1 MSGFKKG
8 DLLRVTSV
16 SEIGFSASGS
26 PRGVRVLT
34 TAERERLAAD
44 PYYQGLGEDGE
55 TRLIPRYRNDR
66 IEPGKNVIVIRAR
79 ATAPREL
86 GWGKWANGHV
96 LVLDPST
103 GNELYI
109 KRQFLEA
116 LGAREEG
123 VVTK

>member
-8 DLLRVTSV
+8 DLLRV
-16 SEIGFSASGS
+16 IGATDPYATNA
-26 PRGVRVLT
+26 PRGVRRLT
-34 TAERERLAAD
+34 REEQRRMSED

-55 TRLIPRYRNDR
+55 TRLIPRHRTER
-66 IEPGKNVIVIRAR
+66 IEPGTLVTVLRSRAKV
-79 ATAPREL
+79 PGDL

-96 LVLDPST
+96 LVLDPGT
-103 GNELYI
+103 GNELYV

>member
-8 DLLRVTSV
+8 DLLRVISV
-16 SEIGFSASGS
+16 SEIGFGS
-26 PRGVRVLT
+26 PGAPRGVRVLT

-44 PYYQGLGEDGE
+44 PYHQGLGEDGE

-116 LGAREEG
+116 LGEREEG

>member
-8 DLLRVTSV
+8 DLLRVVMGYELGVATSTV
-16 SEIGFSASGS
+16 
-26 PRGVRVLT
+26 PRGLRVLT

-44 PYYQGLGEDGE
+44 TYYQGLGEDGE

-66 IEPGKNVIVIRAR
+66 IELGKIVIVIRAR

-96 LVLDPST
+96 LVLDPGT
-103 GNELYI
+103 GNELYV
-109 KRQFLEA
+109 KRNFLEA